1 MCGGNGNPPP
11 TRTPP
16 GRPVIITL
24 TVSAKS
30 LADATVPPLIPTST
44 VIDANCSIFDDKPG
58 RPPYTGPREDF
69 TSDVYIGNRVT
80 WRGVTADP
88 NGIDS
93 GYSIAIQSIVY
104 EPKPDDPNDVSFFTS
119 PLTGQPGRTGD
130 ATTLI
135 TDDTALDGKHDIY
148 TLNFFIYAPGN
159 NTPFGPYPIDPKLRG
174 NN

>member
-1 MCGGNGNPPP
+1 MCGGNSNPP
-11 TRTPP
+11 RTPP

-30 LADATVPPLIPTST
+30 LADATVPPLIPTSA

-58 RPPYTGPREDF
+58 RPPYTGTREDF
-69 TSDVYIGNRVT
+69 SSDVYIGNRVT
-80 WRGVTADP
+80 WKGVTADH
-88 NGIDS
+88 NGVDS

-104 EPKPDDPNDVSFFTS
+104 EPKAGDPNDVSFFPS
-119 PLTGQPGRTGD
+119 PLAGGNGRSAD

-135 TDDTALDGKHDIY
+135 TDNAALDGKHDIY
-148 TLNFFIYAPGN
+148 TVNFLIYAPGN